1 VADDLPPD
9 SPELDDALEEDA
21 FDPESY
27 YPAAKS
33 SVIIGILAF
42 FPGVALI
49 FIWYLAAS
57 AVLAAAIVGLYRG
70 LSALRHSPRRS
81 RPWMAAI
88 VGVCFCGM
96 DIVVA
101 LVAFFAAVKTR

>member
-1 VADDLPPD
+1 MADDLQPD
-9 SPELDDALEEDA
+9 SADPDEELDS
-21 FDPESY
+21 ESHY
-27 YPAAKS
+27 SAAKS

-49 FIWYLAAS
+49 FIWYLAAA
-57 AVLAAAIVGLYRG
+57 AVLAGAIVGLYRG
-70 LSALRHSPRRS
+70 LSALRHSQRRS
-81 RPWMAAI
+81 RTWTAAL
-88 VGVCFCGM
+88 VGVCFCAM

>member
-1 VADDLPPD
+1 MTDDLQPESADPVD
-9 SPELDDALEEDA
+9 ELD
-21 FDPESY
+21 PEAY
-27 YPAAKS
+27 YGAAKS

-49 FIWYLAAS
+49 FIWYMAAA
-57 AVLAAAIVGLYRG
+57 AVLASAIVGLYRG
-70 LSALRHSPRRS
+70 VTALRNSPRRS

-88 VGVCFCGM
+88 VGVLFCAM

-101 LVAFFAAVKTR
+101 LVAFFALVKSR